1 MGKRYSEIP
10 DKLQAFIKEQ
20 KIFFVGSA
28 TAESRV
34 NISPKGMDSLRVI
47 NQNRIVWLNVTSST
61 PLPGAF
67 SFNLE

>member
-28 TAESRV
+28 TAENRV
-34 NISPKGMDSLRVI
+34 NIPLKE
-47 NQNRIVWLNVTSST
+47 WT
-61 PLPGAF
+61 PYV
-67 SFNLE
+67 